1 MFVQV
6 KDYFAVLF
14 CLEQK
19 SPFLKKRLKSA
30 TVKLD
35 IYCQRMNKSGDFL
48 PLHSFRNA
56 FTPHKRLQ

>member
-19 SPFLKKRLKSA
+19 SPFLKKTKICYRQTQYLLSEKE
-30 TVKLD
+30 
-35 IYCQRMNKSGDFL
+35 
-48 PLHSFRNA
+48 
-56 FTPHKRLQ
+56 